1 MLMRK
6 TVMGLASVAVVAMA
20 SVGAAQTKPMAPGSS
35 ESHEH
40 GAGQAAESSHMPMMT
55 PEMMATMC
63 ARMGHQME
71 HRMMGMGMGPGM
83 MGMGMGPGM
92 MGASDPKAQA
102 RMLRFRAD
110 LMKAM
115 SDVMLKHAAELE
127 KAK

>member
-1 MLMRK
+1 
-6 TVMGLASVAVVAMA
+6 
-20 SVGAAQTKPMAPGSS
+20 
-35 ESHEH
+35 
-40 GAGQAAESSHMPMMT
+40 
-55 PEMMATMC
+55 
-63 ARMGHQME
+63 ME
-71 HRMMGMGMGPGM
+71 HRM

-92 MGASDPKAQA
+92 MGASDPKVQA